1 MIKWLPMNEIWK
13 LILLAIVGL
22 IAGFVNVV
30 AGGGSFLTLPVLIF
44 AGLPGPVANGTNR
57 IGILIQNIFAV
68 ARFHKLKVFP
78 WKFALAVITPATM
91 GAIIGAFMATEISD
105 AAFRKILA
113 VIMIGITFVSLY
125 FKPTKRLQSGEEK
138 VELGSISWK
147 KWAGIITAFFFI
159 GIYGGFVQAGVGFLI
174 LSAIVL
180 SGFDLVRGNAIKV
193 FVVLIF
199 TIFALGIFI
208 SKGQVNWSMG
218 LSLAVGTTIGGQFG
232 AIASVKKGNKFI
244 QKFVTVAI
252 IVFAIK
258 LLIS

>member
-1 MIKWLPMNEIWK
+1 MIAFWK
-13 LILLAIVGL
+13 IPLLVLVGL

-44 AGLPGPVANGTNR
+44 VGLPGPVANGTNR
-57 IGILIQNIFAV
+57 IGIFIQNIFAV
-68 ARFHKLKVFP
+68 MRFHKLKVFP
-78 WKFALAVITPATM
+78 WKFALAVIPTSTA
-91 GAIIGAFMATEISD
+91 GAIIGALLATEVSD

-113 VIMIGITFVSLY
+113 VIMIVITFVSLY
-125 FKPTKRLQSGEEK
+125 FKPTQKLQNGGQSVDLGEISGA
-138 VELGSISWK
+138 
-147 KWAGIITAFFFI
+147 KWVGITVAFFFI

-180 SGFDLVRGNAIKV
+180 SGYDLVRGNAIKV

-208 SKGQVNWSMG
+208 ASGQVNFVLG
-218 LSLAVGTTIGGQFG
+218 LSLAIGTTIGGQFG

-244 QKFVTVAI
+244 QRFVTVAI

-258 LLIS
+258 LLIG